1 MVNGNGLRNN
11 RKPIKFILGK
21 GIEKT
26 PRCEWRQLNK
36 YMVNM
41 DKLKNNILQIKYAST
56 GNYSN
61 KIGKTKKLNPNIAK
75 LIMYLVDDYF
85 DINLFNNISQ
95 ADKYEF
101 ITFCNNAH
109 INLELPDD
117 RQFKKEFEI
126 LIGEYDAGNNNPK
139 LKTSIIK
146 KVNDAIKLKYISKT
160 EGLKIINEIM

>member
-1 MVNGNGLRNN
+1 MN
-11 RKPIKFILGK
+11 
-21 GIEKT
+21 
-26 PRCEWRQLNK
+26 
-36 YMVNM
+36 
-41 DKLKNNILQIKYAST
+41 KLKNNILQIKYAST

-85 DINLFNNISQ
+85 DINLFNSISQ

-146 KVNDAIKLKYISKT
+146 KVNDAIKLIYISKT
-160 EGLKIINEIM
+160 ERLKIINEIM